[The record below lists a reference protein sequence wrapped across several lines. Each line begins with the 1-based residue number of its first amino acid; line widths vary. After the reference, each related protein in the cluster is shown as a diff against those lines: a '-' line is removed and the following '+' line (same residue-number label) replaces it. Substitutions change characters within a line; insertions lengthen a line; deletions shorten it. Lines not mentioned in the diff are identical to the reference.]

1 MDYKQILDKH
11 GLTSALA
18 SALEEMIEGAID
30 VDIVVGDDGK
40 LPTLATD
47 GSAGYDL
54 YTAEDVDIKDRRF
67 KVSLDIRFSLPKGF
81 AAIIKPR
88 SGFTL
93 KGMEVIDERGNKKR
107 IDAWVNDG
115 VIDSD
120 YRGIVNV
127 MMEST
132 VAYHNLPKG
141 TKVAQM
147 LIVRTRKVNWHK
159 VPSLDNTDRGEGGF
173 GHTGE

>member
-1 MDYKQILDKH
+1 MDYKEILERH
-11 GLTSALA
+11 GITAALA
-18 SALEEMIEGAID
+18 SALEEMMEGAID
-30 VDIVVGDDGK
+30 VDIVIGENGK
-40 LPTLATD
+40 LPSLATD

-54 YTAEDVDIKDRRF
+54 YTAEDIEIRDCRF
-67 KVSLDIRFSLPKGF
+67 SVSLDIRFSLPNGY

-93 KGMEVIDERGNKKR
+93 KGMEVLDENGNKKR

-120 YRGIVNV
+120 YRGIVKV
-127 MMEST
+127 MMESN
-132 VAYHNLPKG
+132 VAYYHLPKG

-147 LIVRTRKVNWHK
+147 LIVRTRKVNWNK
-159 VPSLDNTDRGEGGF
+159 VDSLDDTDRGEGGF
-173 GHTGE
+173 GHSN